1 MKERG
6 GEEIEYDVE
15 QKLID
20 KYQNIPRKIRG
31 HELDEP
37 IANLKKQAVL
47 DPVLFNNKNYMKSL
61 AEFKH
66 IWAGSGPMGDK
77 EDDPMQFHN
86 QDLITWF
93 RMYNQTQLENAKK
106 YLATKGTEDEAALV
120 LAQ

>member
-1 MKERG
+1 MH
-6 GEEIEYDVE
+6 
-15 QKLID
+15 
-20 KYQNIPRKIRG
+20 G
-31 HELDEP
+31 HDIAEP

-66 IWAGSGPMGDK
+66 IWAGSGPQGDM
-77 EDDPMQFHN
+77 EDSPMKFLN
-86 QDLITWF
+86 QDLVTWF

-120 LAQ
+120 LAQQVIRTMNEDVKIETFANVDYDDLE